1 MDTQAGIQASDRAVQ
16 MIISAAQMLRVDP
29 LMIWDELEK
38 LTLYLRLDQKGQ
50 DCPSFEQ
57 LMQFLSKVP
66 YEHSRQLLMA
76 VRYLM
81 ETMTNEQIPFG
92 RVMESFV
99 KREDQCRRRRI
110 VDDDV
115 PPPIRGMPTPTYS
128 LDLWRLL
135 KQLYLFQSSLRP
147 VTLPSVLSSHKMVV
161 ASSAHCDMMVSPFAQ
176 YDFYLRCVMHGSTP
190 RLKLAT
196 MSPGIFCIFLRK
208 LCANAAKS
216 GQTDYLRYIRF
227 FARSYGLNPRM
238 LRKI

>member
-1 MDTQAGIQASDRAVQ
+1 MDTQASIRAVQ
-16 MIISAAQMLRVDP
+16 MMIFAAQMLHMNP
-29 LMIWDELEK
+29 LMTWDYLLEV
-38 LTLYLRLDQKGQ
+38 TLYLRLDQRGQ

-57 LMQFLSKVP
+57 LMQFLRIVP
-66 YEHSRQLLMA
+66 YEYSRQLFIA

-81 ETMTNEQIPFG
+81 ETMTNETIPFG
-92 RVMESFV
+92 QVMESFV
-99 KREDQCRRRRI
+99 KREDDCRRRRF
-110 VDDDV
+110 VDDDI
-115 PPPIRGMPTPTYS
+115 PPPPRGMPRPTYS

-135 KQLYLFQSSLRP
+135 KQLYLFQSSLHR
-147 VTLPSVLSSHKMVV
+147 VILPNALSSHKMVV

-208 LCANAAKS
+208 LCANAAE
-216 GQTDYLRYIRF
+216 RCIIRIF
-227 FARSYGLNPRM
+227 SRFYDLNPRM

>member
-1 MDTQAGIQASDRAVQ
+1 MDTQALITACQ
-16 MIISAAQMLRVDP
+16 MTISAAQMLGANP
-29 LMIWDELEK
+29 LMPWDDLQE
-38 LTLYLRLDQKGQ
+38 LTLYLRLDQRGQ

-57 LMQFLSKVP
+57 LLQFLSMVP
-66 YEHSRQLLMA
+66 YEHSRQFFMA
-76 VRYLM
+76 VRFLM
-81 ETMTNEQIPFG
+81 ETMTNETIPFG
-92 RVMESFV
+92 MVMQSFV
-99 KREDQCRRRRI
+99 KREDDCRRRRI

-115 PPPIRGMPTPTYS
+115 PPPNRGMPTPSYS
-128 LDLWRLL
+128 CDLWRLL
-135 KQLYLFQSSLRP
+135 KQLYLFQSSLHR

-208 LCANAAKS
+208 FCANAAES
-216 GQTDYLRYIRF
+216 GQTDYLRCIIRI
-227 FARSYGLNPRM
+227 FARFYGLNPRM